1 MNPTTTAV
9 GCADRREAHPSTPAT
24 SPDAHRASAHP
35 TSATSAETGILSHR
49 PTAAALRGAVENRD
63 THITVTIHL
72 SRNSTLYGIRS
83 MLDSLAFFLRAKMCC
98 YRDESGHLHFD
109 LTPTAANLEAAP

>member
-1 MNPTTTAV
+1 MTAN
-9 GCADRREAHPSTPAT
+9 EQI
-24 SPDAHRASAHP
+24 
-35 TSATSAETGILSHR
+35 AELVAMPNMTAPLPKSLVQPRTGH
-49 PTAAALRGAVENRD
+49 D

-98 YRDESGHLHFD
+98 YRDESGHLYFD
-109 LTPTAANLEAAP
+109 LTPTATTSEAAR